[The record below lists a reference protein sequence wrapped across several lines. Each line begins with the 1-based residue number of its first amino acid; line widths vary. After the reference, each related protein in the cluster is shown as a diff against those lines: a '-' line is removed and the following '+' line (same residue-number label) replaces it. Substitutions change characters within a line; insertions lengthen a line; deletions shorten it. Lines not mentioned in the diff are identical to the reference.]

1 MRLTFTEMHTPT
13 VGLQIQVDRQLY
25 TEQSDFQRID
35 VFECE
40 EFGRFLTLDGYMM
53 LTERDEFIYHEMMVH
68 VPLAVLGDRV
78 KKVLVIGGGDG
89 GIRVGGLPVLF
100 KAKGGGGD
108 FKLDAGLHG
117 AGSSGQECFQRGDA
131 FRALR
136 ADKDAAKLKMG
147 FAFHTGLMPLPAAD
161 TGDDEHQ

>member
-1 MRLTFTEMHTPT
+1 MEFWFSELHTGN
-13 VGLQIQVDRQLY
+13 VKLSIKIEKQLFSGESEY
-25 TEQSDFQRID
+25 QRID
-35 VFECE
+35 VFDSE
-40 EFGRFLTLDGYMM
+40 EFGKFIALDG
-53 LTERDEFIYHEMMVH
+53 EIVFSEKDEFIYDEMVTH
-68 VPLAVLGDRV
+68 VPMAVHPCV
-78 KKVLVIGGGDG
+78 KDVLIIGGGDG

>member
-1 MRLTFTEMHTPT
+1 MAGRRLSGALFSRESKTASASGVFALALEE
-13 VGLQIQVDRQLY
+13 VGLVDGGHH
-25 TEQSDFQRID
+25 T
-35 VFECE
+35 
-40 EFGRFLTLDGYMM
+40 DG
-53 LTERDEFIYHEMMVH
+53 
-68 VPLAVLGDRV
+68 ALG
-78 KKVLVIGGGDG
+78 IGGGDG

>member
-1 MRLTFTEMHTPT
+1 MVGRQAFGGTLFQRVENGERFGVFALALEE
-13 VGLQIQVDRQLY
+13 VGLVDGGHH
-25 TEQSDFQRID
+25 T
-35 VFECE
+35 
-40 EFGRFLTLDGYMM
+40 DG
-53 LTERDEFIYHEMMVH
+53 
-68 VPLAVLGDRV
+68 ALG
-78 KKVLVIGGGDG
+78 IGGGDG
-89 GIRVGGLPVLF
+89 GIRLGGLSVLF

>member
-1 MRLTFTEMHTPT
+1 MEP
-13 VGLQIQVDRQLY
+13 
-25 TEQSDFQRID
+25 
-35 VFECE
+35 
-40 EFGRFLTLDGYMM
+40 FG
-53 LTERDEFIYHEMMVH
+53 
-68 VPLAVLGDRV
+68 
-78 KKVLVIGGGDG
+78 IGGGDG

>member
-1 MRLTFTEMHTPT
+1 MAGRRLSGALFSRESKTASASAYLPALEE
-13 VGLQIQVDRQLY
+13 VGL
-25 TEQSDFQRID
+25 ID
-35 VFECE
+35 GGHHTDGA
-40 EFGRFLTLDGYMM
+40 FG
-53 LTERDEFIYHEMMVH
+53 
-68 VPLAVLGDRV
+68 
-78 KKVLVIGGGDG
+78 IGGGDG

-117 AGSSGQECFQRGDA
+117 AGSSGQECFQRSDTI
-131 FRALR
+131 RALR

-147 FAFHTGLMPLPAAD
+147 FAFHTGLIPLPAAD

>member
-1 MRLTFTEMHTPT
+1 MEPLGSAAATAAYRL
-13 VGLQIQVDRQLY
+13 
-25 TEQSDFQRID
+25 
-35 VFECE
+35 
-40 EFGRFLTLDGYMM
+40 
-53 LTERDEFIYHEMMVH
+53 
-68 VPLAVLGDRV
+68 
-78 KKVLVIGGGDG
+78 
-89 GIRVGGLPVLF
+89 GGLPVLF